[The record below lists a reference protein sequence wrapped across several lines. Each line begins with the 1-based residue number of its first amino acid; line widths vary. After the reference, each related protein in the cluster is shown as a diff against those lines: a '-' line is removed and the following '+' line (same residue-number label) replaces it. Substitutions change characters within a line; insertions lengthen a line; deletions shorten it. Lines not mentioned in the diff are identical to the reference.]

1 MNNNIMKDSPIPV
14 YYQIYVDLKK
24 RIMNSSL
31 QDAEGKLPTEQS
43 LADSY
48 GVSRVCVRQAIAEL
62 EKDGLIVRFRHKGSF
77 VKSSPKPI
85 MHNLDLPGM
94 ESGKS
99 VRHYIDRHPE
109 IVEMR
114 AFDNT
119 YPHISEAL
127 QYQGR
132 IYYIKRI
139 MKVDGNPIAINRI
152 WVPATLAPGLDE
164 NGLSIDGSLSKTLN
178 EIYHLKTHRREN
190 IIEVVRPS
198 TSEVELLKITYDTL
212 ILQIN
217 STSFLTD
224 ETPFEYSENSWIGDS
239 IRLKIDV
246 TDIEHG
252 LEFTKKN

>member
-48 GVSRVCVRQAIAEL
+48 GVSRVCMRQAIAEL

-132 IYYIKRI
+132 IY
-139 MKVDGNPIAINRI
+139 
-152 WVPATLAPGLDE
+152 
-164 NGLSIDGSLSKTLN
+164 
-178 EIYHLKTHRREN
+178 
-190 IIEVVRPS
+190 
-198 TSEVELLKITYDTL
+198 
-212 ILQIN
+212 
-217 STSFLTD
+217 
-224 ETPFEYSENSWIGDS
+224 
-239 IRLKIDV
+239 
-246 TDIEHG
+246 
-252 LEFTKKN
+252 